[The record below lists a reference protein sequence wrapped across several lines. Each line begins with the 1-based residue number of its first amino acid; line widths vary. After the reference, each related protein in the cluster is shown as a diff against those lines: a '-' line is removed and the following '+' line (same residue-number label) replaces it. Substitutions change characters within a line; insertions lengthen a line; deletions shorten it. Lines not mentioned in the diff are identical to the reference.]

1 MPRVAHRGESGNRAI
16 SVTIDVLLALV
27 IISASIML
35 LAVFLTEEEA
45 EAEDEHDQFEAQQL
59 GQELDRTIVTVDYEE
74 YNLYADEPP
83 WNQQAS
89 GNYLHLLMVGTVES
103 IAIDDEPLLT
113 TTLPERIEAKLL
125 NFLTQSETEAYIHSQ
140 WLLVPDHLEGGMTV
154 GDPPPPDADVSSTTI
169 QYPVPYGVANES
181 DEQLT
186 AADKEAEIV
195 DYVVEMFYPPDGTQR
210 ELENAGRNRERLE
223 YRYKHKTNVLYDQT
237 VNAGARDIVDEEF
250 NRATGTNV
258 NILNEQL
265 ESLLLEAIDNEI
277 TDEER
282 AELEDHEY
290 NHVEIT
296 IETW

>member
-1 MPRVAHRGESGNRAI
+1 MSRGAVRDGSTNRAI

-27 IISASIML
+27 IISASVML

-45 EAEDEHDQFEAQQL
+45 KDDHDQFEAQQL
-59 GQELDRTIVTVDYEE
+59 GEELDRTEVTLDYEE
-74 YNLYADEPP
+74 YNVYGDEPA
-83 WNQQAS
+83 WNQQES
-89 GNYLHLLMVGTVES
+89 GNYLHLLMVGTVKS
-103 IAIDDEPLLT
+103 IAIDDESLLT
-113 TTLPERIEAKLL
+113 TTLPERLEAKLL
-125 NFLTQSETEAYIHSQ
+125 NFLTQSETDAYIHSQ
-140 WLLVPDHLEGGMTV
+140 WLLVPDHLEGKMTV
-154 GDPPPPDADVSSTTI
+154 GDPPPPDTDVSSTTI
-169 QYPVPYGVANES
+169 QYPVPYGAPNQS

-195 DYVVEMFYPPDGTQR
+195 EYVVEMFYPPDGTQR

-223 YRYKHKTNVLYDQT
+223 YRYKHKTNVLYGKT
-237 VNAGARDIVDEEF
+237 VNAGARDVVDEEF